1 MRNVFSLY
9 SRPFLFSL
17 TSLCFL
23 FAKKASWTRNEASR
37 PSSPEPHVRGV
48 GVRMGPYAS
57 KMVKDP
63 ETGKVGMCSALLG
76 GGGPVEMELSS

>member
-1 MRNVFSLY
+1 
-9 SRPFLFSL
+9 
-17 TSLCFL
+17 
-23 FAKKASWTRNEASR
+23 
-37 PSSPEPHVRGV
+37 
-48 GVRMGPYAS
+48 MGPYAS